1 MEHPNTRSP
10 SPPVGIVQRNLG
22 RHAALG
28 MASAAVDEAER
39 LGVHVN
45 VAVVDRHGTL
55 MAFLRMPDASL
66 ISVQTAMDKAYS
78 AASARLATSRWVD
91 VLAGFPEVVR
101 QNILQRPRLVV
112 FGGGIPVELD
122 GEVIGA
128 IGVSG
133 GSVEEDER
141 CAVAGL
147 QAVLGA

>member
-28 MASAAVDEAER
+28 MATAAVDEAER

-45 VAVVDRHGTL
+45 VAVVDRHCTL

-78 AASARLATSRWVD
+78 AASSAASPRSTLTSRETPFSAIVTPNKRCIRLIVTALWVTI
-91 VLAGFPEVVR
+91 R
-101 QNILQRPRLVV
+101 
-112 FGGGIPVELD
+112 
-122 GEVIGA
+122 
-128 IGVSG
+128 
-133 GSVEEDER
+133 
-141 CAVAGL
+141 
-147 QAVLGA
+147 